1 MGNLAGRVR
10 QSKTVGKQVRV
21 RAYRLIR
28 VVKFT
33 EAAIMG
39 KGESEDRRFAGVL

>member
-1 MGNLAGRVR
+1 MANKSRVR
-10 QSKTVGKQVRV
+10 DG
-21 RAYRLIR
+21 AYRLIR

-39 KGESEDRRFAGVL
+39 KKGQTVKAIR